1 MAGKANLRALRQA
14 VEESGLRWVSYTQN
28 KHYRIVIENAI
39 GERTTYHAA
48 VSPSDRRG
56 HLNMRAALRR
66 FADRDC
72 NGAAAEHADLP

>member
-1 MAGKANLRALRQA
+1 MAGKANLRELRQI
-14 VEESGLRWVSYTQN
+14 VEQAGLRWVGFTQS
-28 KHYRIVIENAI
+28 KHYHLVVENAK
-39 GERTTYHAA
+39 GERMTYHAA